1 MLRLMMTKSQ
11 VITWL
16 VNRALS
22 GDLNLKQLV
31 ESMTTHDIP
40 MCARYYIACCIAVNS
55 GCSKA
60 GQLAEFNRVY
70 PALPNCPL
78 PVGE

>member
-1 MLRLMMTKSQ
+1 MTKSR
-11 VITWL
+11 VVTRL

-31 ESMTTHDIP
+31 ELMRVHDLSMRET
-40 MCARYYIACCIAVNS
+40 YYITCCIAVN
-55 GCSKA
+55 A
-60 GQLAEFNRVY
+60 GMPKSSQLAEFNRVY

>member
-1 MLRLMMTKSQ
+1 MTKSQ

-31 ESMTTHDIP
+31 ELMRVHSLSMRET
-40 MCARYYIACCIAVNS
+40 YYIACCIAANA
-55 GCSKA
+55 GMPKA
-60 GQLAEFNRVY
+60 GQLADFNRVY
-70 PALPNCPL
+70 PVLPNCPFIF
-78 PVGE
+78 GE

>member
-1 MLRLMMTKSQ
+1 MTKSQ

-22 GDLNLKQLV
+22 GDLNLKQLIELTGV
-31 ESMTTHDIP
+31 HSLSMRET
-40 MCARYYIACCIAVNS
+40 YYIACCIAANS

-60 GQLAEFNRVY
+60 GQLADFNRVY
-70 PALPNCPL
+70 GVLPRCPIY
-78 PVGE
+78 